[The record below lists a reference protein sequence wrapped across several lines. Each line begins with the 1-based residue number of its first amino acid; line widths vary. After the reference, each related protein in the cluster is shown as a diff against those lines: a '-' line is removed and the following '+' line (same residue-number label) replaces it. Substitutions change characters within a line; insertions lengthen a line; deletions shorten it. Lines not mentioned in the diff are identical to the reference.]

1 MSFGEV
7 VDLRDGSASLRCDTG
22 MADHLFDA
30 PINHKLNHV
39 AAAGLCVIF
48 VVVVSSPATWL
59 SWFPKRDGAY
69 EIYKKQGE
77 YGEFEKRIY
86 LNKLPFM
93 EPLNA
98 ITSLAYS
105 FFGIIVLI
113 TGFNDVSE
121 AGELVDKNRMI
132 ESGGFSLLY
141 GMSMTYLGVSSFLF
155 HASHAETWR
164 KADAG
169 MTSGVIIAPVVFSVW
184 DRVRLPGVE
193 NYFYMVVAAI
203 ILQASLTH
211 GFLPYGSSDVL
222 LPSLVAVTWGL
233 ELVPYFGGV
242 VSSLQYV
249 MWQEC
254 VYSVLMGFLLR
265 LADVKRRKVSF
276 KNTVLIVGVA
286 ITIGFVYLQGFAP
299 VAISGA
305 VGLSLVY
312 LDVTLGHIFWHF
324 FSAYALYVWWYQFRV
339 RPGDPE
345 TARNGDVTLVAV
357 IFFVV
362 LKNAV
367 RRSFMTMP
375 FPNKEMRDRVMFLLE
390 HVIFAFAAYYCLVI
404 EPDLDRDGP
413 DEPTKSW
420 LLSPKLCWDLPVYE
434 FNTWF
439 ELFYIAKTGTHVEDV
454 LYMFLG
460 GKDDEASAGSSKAG
474 SNGGVEEELPI
485 LDTPAAATK
494 APAQKPKK
502 KDKIMMLHH
511 LVTASLCISSW
522 WYGYAKIGSL
532 VMFLHD
538 ISDIPLD
545 FVRLFGQLNMKNLQ
559 LVSFGATLLSW
570 LYWRLYWFPAEVLY
584 SIAFDSK
591 SLIAEHECRIGS
603 CPWNAV
609 PERVPF
615 LLLLGTLLVLHVVW
629 FWLMLKKARAAFKP
643 TKSAAN

>member
-1 MSFGEV
+1 
-7 VDLRDGSASLRCDTG
+7 
-22 MADHLFDA
+22 MA
-30 PINHKLNHV
+30 V
-39 AAAGLCVIF
+39 Q
-48 VVVVSSPATWL
+48 
-59 SWFPKRDGAY
+59 
-69 EIYKKQGE
+69 IYKKQGE

-141 GMSMTYLGVSSFLF
+141 GMSMTYLGVASFLF

-222 LPSLVAVTWGL
+222 LPSLMAVTWGL

-242 VSSLQYV
+242 VSGLQYV

-254 VYSVLMGFLLR
+254 VYAVLIGFLLR

-276 KNTVLIVGVA
+276 KNTVLIAGVA

-339 RPGDPE
+339 RLA
-345 TARNGDVTLVAV
+345 TQRL
-357 IFFVV
+357 
-362 LKNAV
+362 
-367 RRSFMTMP
+367 R
-375 FPNKEMRDRVMFLLE
+375 EMAM
-390 HVIFAFAAYYCLVI
+390 
-404 EPDLDRDGP
+404 
-413 DEPTKSW
+413 
-420 LLSPKLCWDLPVYE
+420 
-434 FNTWF
+434 
-439 ELFYIAKTGTHVEDV
+439 
-454 LYMFLG
+454 
-460 GKDDEASAGSSKAG
+460 
-474 SNGGVEEELPI
+474 
-485 LDTPAAATK
+485 
-494 APAQKPKK
+494 
-502 KDKIMMLHH
+502 
-511 LVTASLCISSW
+511 
-522 WYGYAKIGSL
+522 
-532 VMFLHD
+532 
-538 ISDIPLD
+538 
-545 FVRLFGQLNMKNLQ
+545 
-559 LVSFGATLLSW
+559 
-570 LYWRLYWFPAEVLY
+570 
-584 SIAFDSK
+584 
-591 SLIAEHECRIGS
+591 
-603 CPWNAV
+603 
-609 PERVPF
+609 
-615 LLLLGTLLVLHVVW
+615 
-629 FWLMLKKARAAFKP
+629 
-643 TKSAAN
+643 